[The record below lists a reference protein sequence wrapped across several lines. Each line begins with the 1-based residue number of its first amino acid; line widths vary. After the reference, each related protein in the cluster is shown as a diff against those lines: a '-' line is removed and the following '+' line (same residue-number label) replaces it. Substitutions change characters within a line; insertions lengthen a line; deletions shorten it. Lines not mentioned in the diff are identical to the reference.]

1 MKMLL
6 NKVRFNPMHS
16 GFFIEIENLD
26 KLINDEKV
34 ANAYRKSEQNA
45 IRKE

>member
-6 NKVRFNPMHS
+6 NKVRFITIYS
-16 GFFIEIENLD
+16 SFFIEIENLD

-45 IRKE
+45 MRKE